1 MLQNAFLLAKIGA
14 DTAENE
20 RNFAEICQKFATT
33 LRVPTEPKSL
43 EVAGKEQILRY
54 FSHSAV
60 LDCPL
65 PVGLYYVTARIRDRL
80 GQTAE
85 T

>member
-1 MLQNAFLLAKIGA
+1 MGQFYPSKNDQASR
-14 DTAENE
+14 T
-20 RNFAEICQKFATT
+20 
-33 LRVPTEPKSL
+33 L